1 MKKTLLLIPIVAML
15 AACGTTDVYQK
26 RAEVIQRADREDR
39 EAILKQTP
47 DWYKKLPISNS
58 AIFAA
63 GQGQADTQEM
73 AIVDAMTKAKAKV
86 CYSADGEVSS
96 QTKDFATG
104 STKTSRIER
113 ATRTNCNNVSI
124 AGIEYGE
131 TKGDNPKVIASNT
144 GYIAFVLM
152 ALPTGDANVQ
162 RKYLDNRKREA
173 SEAKRSTEAFQELPA
188 VKTN

>member
-1 MKKTLLLIPIVAML
+1 ML
-15 AACGTTDVYQK
+15 TACGTTDVYQK
-26 RAEVIQRADREDR
+26 RAEIIQRADREDR

-47 DWYKKLPISNS
+47 DWYKKLPLSNS

-73 AIVDAMTKAKAKV
+73 AIVDAMTKAKAKI
-86 CYSADGEVSS
+86 CYSADGEVTS

-131 TKGDNPKVIASNT
+131 TKGDNPKVIAGNS

-162 RKYLDNRKREA
+162 RKYIDNRKRDA
-173 SEAKRSTEAFQELPA
+173 AEAKRSTEAFQELPP
-188 VKTN
+188 VKSN